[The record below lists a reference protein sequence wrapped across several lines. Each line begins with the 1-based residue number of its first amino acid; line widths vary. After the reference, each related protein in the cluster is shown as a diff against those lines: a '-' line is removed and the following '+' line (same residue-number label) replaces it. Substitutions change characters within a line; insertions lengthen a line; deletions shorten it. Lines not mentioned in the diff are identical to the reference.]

1 MEYNKPK
8 HFTLTDEA
16 SVLLSTKHDSIE
28 AVDSTYV
35 AIRSNYFLP
44 KGSTFTYKGIT
55 KAIDDDSV
63 LLIFYTRDESDI
75 NPFVLISGTDLSIRV
90 GRRAKELEE
99 NRTSSKEPKD
109 CDSASDC

>member
-8 HFTLTDEA
+8 AFILTDEA

-99 NRTSSKEPKD
+99 NRTSSEKPKD

>member
-8 HFTLTDEA
+8 DFILTDEA
-16 SVLLSTKHDSIE
+16 RVLLSTKHDSME

-35 AIRSNYFLP
+35 AIRSTYFLP
-44 KGSTFTYKGIT
+44 KGSVFTYKGIT

-63 LLIFYTRDESDI
+63 LLVFYTRDESDMD
-75 NPFVLISGTDLSIRV
+75 PFVLISGTDLSTRV
-90 GRRAKELEE
+90 GRRAKKLEE
-99 NRTSSKEPKD
+99 NRTSSEKPKD